1 MRAISIV
8 LVACACL
15 ARTPCAR
22 AVASMAEDEPR
33 LIGWMG
39 EVHRPPA
46 STNEGAREAPDG
58 TASGRA
64 SLTMDA
70 SSVDGPERREDA
82 RGEDGAPR
90 VTVLSWSPRAF
101 LYSNFLSDEE
111 CEHLIKLGESHL
123 ERSTVVGGA
132 GEGEKSNARTSF
144 GTFVT
149 RRLTPTLRAVE
160 DRVAEYSGIPWEHQ
174 EQLQLL
180 RYENGQ
186 EYVAHHDGIVSQGNG
201 EKRIAT
207 VLMFL
212 REPEFGGETNFP
224 SATPLEETKARFI
237 ANKDKFSKCGWNNGE
252 GFSLIPKKGDALLFF
267 SFHINGTSDVAAQ
280 HASCPTLR
288 GVKYTATKWIHEQE
302 FSTGTYVTPTCTNER
317 KECDM
322 WAESGE
328 CETNPL
334 FMMGT
339 ESVGACSKSCC
350 ARDRSKLSEIQLTFC
365 EPCDAIR

>member
-1 MRAISIV
+1 
-8 LVACACL
+8 
-15 ARTPCAR
+15 
-22 AVASMAEDEPR
+22 MAEDEPR